1 MLQNQPHAR
10 NLSPEFALLGLLVQQ
25 PAHGYELHQ
34 RLVAELGQVWH
45 VSQSQAYNIL
55 SRLEAQGF
63 LCAELETQEKLP
75 SRRRLYLTEAGKA
88 RFEAWLRLPSG
99 CSVRAIRVE
108 FTTRLYFAYLLYPHL
123 FFPLLDTQVS
133 GTRAGLAHLQAAL
146 AALPTSQTFN
156 RLGLQLRI
164 RQLSSVLDWLQE
176 CRLTMESP
184 RHG

>member
-1 MLQNQPHAR
+1 
-10 NLSPEFALLGLLVQQ
+10 
-25 PAHGYELHQ
+25 
-34 RLVAELGQVWH
+34 
-45 VSQSQAYNIL
+45 
-55 SRLEAQGF
+55 
-63 LCAELETQEKLP
+63 
-75 SRRRLYLTEAGKA
+75 
-88 RFEAWLRLPSG
+88 
-99 CSVRAIRVE
+99 VRAIRVE

-133 GTRAGLAHLQAAL
+133 ETRAGLAHLQAAL